1 MNKLKSRMASTFLL
15 YDKRNEAMNTLC
27 LKFFVSL
34 VLFVKSIV
42 VAMLM
47 APSCTDGHSFSIL
60 RRWFLRGRIVD
71 TQSVSLS

>member
-34 VLFVKSIV
+34 VLFVKLIV
-42 VAMLM
+42 VAVSIAPVMYGWPLILNCLSM
-47 APSCTDGHSFSIL
+47 ASPWPNS
-60 RRWFLRGRIVD
+60 
-71 TQSVSLS
+71 

>member
-34 VLFVKSIV
+34 VLFVKSIISASSEAPV
-42 VAMLM
+42 MYGCPLILNSSAM
-47 APSCTDGHSFSIL
+47 
-60 RRWFLRGRIVD
+60 
-71 TQSVSLS
+71 VSPWPNS

>member
-42 VAMLM
+42 AALSMATVMYGWPLILNSSAM
-47 APSCTDGHSFSIL
+47 
-60 RRWFLRGRIVD
+60 
-71 TQSVSLS
+71 VSPWPNS

>member
-42 VAMLM
+42 VAVST
-47 APSCTDGHSFSIL
+47 APVMYGWPHVLNSSAM
-60 RRWFLRGRIVD
+60 
-71 TQSVSLS
+71 VSPWPNS

>member
-1 MNKLKSRMASTFLL
+1 MASTFLL

-42 VAMLM
+42 VAVSE
-47 APSCTDGHSFSIL
+47 APVMYGWSLIL
-60 RRWFLRGRIVD
+60 N
-71 TQSVSLS
+71 SSAMVSPWPNS